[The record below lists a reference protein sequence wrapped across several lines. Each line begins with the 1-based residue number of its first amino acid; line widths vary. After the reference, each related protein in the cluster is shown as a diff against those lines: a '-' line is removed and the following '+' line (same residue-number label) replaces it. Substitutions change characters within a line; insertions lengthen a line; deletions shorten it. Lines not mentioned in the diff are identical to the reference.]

1 MKINYTD
8 NIEIMLPKKQLYLF
22 GYENYFDFF
31 IKLYEKKELSN
42 SILLSGPKG
51 LGKSTFAYHFINYL
65 LSKDEKYNYD
75 KNNFTINKNNITHK
89 LVQNQTHTNLFIL
102 DSVNEE
108 NIKIEQIRK
117 LLLFLNKSTYHKDLK
132 IVLLDNAEYLN
143 INSSNALLKSIEE
156 PGKNTYFFIINNDSQ
171 KIPKTIKSRC
181 IDFKINFNLFEKKNI
196 FNKIVQTY
204 DLNFTESDL
213 ENFLYFDTHGN
224 LLNYLS
230 TLKNSSYKISENYLS
245 CLSYFIEIYKQKNDP
260 KILNFISLFIHNFYN
275 QLSLK
280 NGTFINNYHRN
291 LNKILLLIDNMKKYH
306 LDKKNFIFSI
316 GKIIKNER

>member
-1 MKINYTD
+1 MKASKVEEVT
-8 NIEIMLPKKQLYLF
+8 EPKSQLNLY
-22 GYENYFDFF
+22 GYESYFQFF
-31 IKLYEKKELSN
+31 NKLYEQDKLPN
-42 SILLSGPKG
+42 SILISGQKG
-51 LGKSTFAYHFINYL
+51 LGKSTFTYHFINFL
-65 LSKDEKYNYD
+65 LSKGEKNEYNRRDYLID
-75 KNNFTINKNNITHK
+75 PNNSTYKSIQSGTHA
-89 LVQNQTHTNLFIL
+89 NLFIL
-102 DSVNEE
+102 DAIDGE
-108 NIKIEQIRK
+108 NIKIDQIRK
-117 LLLFLNKSTYHKDLK
+117 LLLFLNKSTYYKSVK

-143 INSSNALLKSIEE
+143 ISSSNALLKAIEE
-156 PGKNTYFFIINNDSQ
+156 PNKNTYFFIINNNSQ
-171 KIPKTIKSRC
+171 KILNTIKSRC
-181 IDFKINFNLFEKKNI
+181 IDFKINFNFTEKKNI

-204 DLNFTESDL
+204 NLNFIESDL

-280 NGTFINNYHRN
+280 NGTLINNYQRN
-291 LNKILLLIDNMKKYH
+291 WNKVLFLIDNMKKYH

-316 GKIIKNER
+316 SKIINNEK